1 MLVLVIS
8 DIHGRKRLLKEV
20 LQKEEVDYVIISG
33 DITHFGTLK
42 EAEEILRQIVDT
54 ITGKVLFVPGNCDP
68 PQLLTYKPSSE
79 RIVNL
84 HGISHSLNELRFIGI
99 GGGLVSPF
107 NTLIELTEEEYSTII
122 DSAVKSIKD
131 YEKVI
136 VLSHTPPYNTKLDI
150 VRSGL
155 HVGSKSLRKFIEERK
170 PLLCICGHIHESR
183 GIDRIGN
190 TLMVNPGPLAWG
202 YYAIVE
208 LYGKV
213 KIHLK
218 NIK

>member
-1 MLVLVIS
+1 ML
-8 DIHGRKRLLKEV
+8 KKV
-20 LQKEEVDYVIISG
+20 LQKEEVDHVIISG

-42 EAEEILRQIVDT
+42 EAEEILKQIIDA

-68 PQLLTYKPSSE
+68 PQLLTYRPSNE

-84 HGISHSLNELRFIGI
+84 HSILYCLNEFKFIGI

-107 NTLIELTEEEYSTII
+107 DTLIELTEEEYSTII
-122 DSAVKSIKD
+122 NSAAKSIKN

-136 VLSHTPPYNTKLDI
+136 VLSHTPPYDTKLDI

-202 YYAIVE
+202 YYAIIE
-208 LYGKV
+208 LYEET

-218 NIK
+218 DIK

>member
-1 MLVLVIS
+1 MLILVIS
-8 DIHGRKRLLKEV
+8 DIHGRRRLLNEV
-20 LQKEEVDYVIISG
+20 LQKEEPDHVFISG

-42 EAEEILRQIVDT
+42 EAEEILRQVVDAT
-54 ITGKVLFVPGNCDP
+54 TGKVLFVPGNCDP
-68 PQLLTYKPSSE
+68 PQLLTYKPGDE
-79 RIVNL
+79 RVINL
-84 HGISHSLNELRFIGI
+84 HGTSHSLDGLTVIGI

-107 NTLIELTEEEYSTII
+107 NTLIELTEEEYSIII
-122 DSAVKSIKD
+122 DNAAKSIKD
-131 YEKVI
+131 HEKVI
-136 VLSHTPPYNTKLDI
+136 MLSHTPPYNTKLDI
-150 VRSGL
+150 VKSGL

-183 GIDRIGN
+183 GIDKIGS
-190 TLMVNPGPLAWG
+190 TVMVNPGPLAWG

-208 LYGKV
+208 LYEEI